1 MPVGRDWMAVQTLFN
16 CDSPRHS
23 QPDDHSATVGEQD
36 QQLFSPSVHR
46 FDDLLLADMVHRE
59 TPFSTSRPISNHV
72 SAVDP
77 NLFNQATSHH
87 LLDLPANRF
96 NFRKFWH

>member
-1 MPVGRDWMAVQTLFN
+1 
-16 CDSPRHS
+16 
-23 QPDDHSATVGEQD
+23 
-36 QQLFSPSVHR
+36 
-46 FDDLLLADMVHRE
+46 LADMVHRE